1 MNQDEVLTI
10 YEPAGCQLCSQTGYF
25 GRTAVY
31 EMMPVT
37 PGTSMGNHKD
47 RPSSKV
53 KEIAQREGMIT
64 LRGSAVRLV
73 REGVTSLEEMKRLP
87 ARRTNRWI

>member
-37 PGTSMGNHKD
+37 PELRWAITKMQ
-47 RPSSKV
+47 PSSKV

-73 REGVTSLEEMKRLP
+73 REGVTSLEEMKKI
-87 ARRTNRWI
+87 ASEED